1 MKDMMGMLR
10 QAQEMQQKMQDAQ
23 ARLEAMELTGR
34 AGGDAVSVTMNGK
47 GAVKRVSIAP
57 EALGDASVLEDL
69 MMAAFNNAR
78 VQAESAAAQAMQD
91 AMGPLAGMAG
101 GGLGGLLGR

>member
-1 MKDMMGMLR
+1 MLR
-10 QAQEMQQKMQDAQ
+10 QAQEMQQKMQAAQ

-47 GAVKRVSIAP
+47 GAVKRVTISP
-57 EALGDASVLEDL
+57 DATADVAALEDL
-69 MMAAFNNAR
+69 LVAAFNNAR
-78 VQAESAAAQAMQD
+78 VQAESAAADAMKD
-91 AMGPLAGMAG
+91 AMGPLGGLGGLGG